1 MDLITPGFGLVVWS
15 TISFLVVLFLLT
27 KFAWKPILASI
38 KERETS
44 IETALTSAEKAKSEM
59 AALKADNEKLLQM
72 AKIERDAILK
82 EAREAKDSI
91 IAEAKTK
98 AVTES
103 NKLLAAAREA
113 INNEKMAAITE
124 IKNQSAALAIEIA
137 EKLLREQLKA
147 EDKQKALMGELLEE
161 ISAN

>member
-15 TISFLVVLFLLT
+15 TFSFLVVIFMLA
-27 KFAWKPILASI
+27 KFAWKPILSSI
-38 KERETS
+38 KEREES
-44 IETALTSAEKAKSEM
+44 IETALNSAEKAKGELT
-59 AALKADNEKLLQM
+59 ALKADNEKLLQL

-91 IAEAKTK
+91 IADAKNK

-103 NKLLAAAREA
+103 NKLVAAAREA